1 MSTATIT
8 VICNGD
14 AVTVPADATV
24 RDYLLTRCCRLEC
37 VAVEADG
44 RILTADEYDTTALTD
59 GMKLEVVSFVGGG

>member
-24 RDYLLTRCCRLEC
+24 HDYLLTRGCRLEC